1 MEKTLFD
8 SMTFLERKSITSKLK
23 LDDSYYQSWSSIKGL
38 VKENDLKGLLKSIDY
53 SFTDFKKS
61 LQEPSEGMIDDK
73 ASSYYYTLLD
83 ILNSYQDCDYDH
95 YHGISMLYGPFIA
108 FTEKKILEKT
118 SELSILRINK
128 DILDTIK
135 TSLYTELFNLGGKVQ
150 ALELQRYKNRTG
162 LTGSQGLKEFT
173 NKYFSSKDSILT
185 FLKTYPTLARL
196 LTVRTIY
203 MIEYISTLLLRVEN
217 NSSKIKIFLNEN
229 SVLCLHKIK
238 IGMGDSHAKGNTVS
252 VLTFSN
258 HKKLVYKPRSQSIS
272 KPLEEFF
279 NWFNLNNNGK
289 LLKLNFLPKGIYGKD
304 YAFIE
309 FISQKPVE
317 HEKDCIHFYER
328 FGYLLLFSYLLNMND
343 LHLENIVASKDTP
356 IIIDI
361 ETLFQNRVL
370 DGKTPL
376 DQYYEKLNLN
386 SIKSSCLLPM
396 KMELGNG
403 DKFELSAFNG
413 GIVPFKTDT
422 LVPVNVEDGDFHYEV
437 KKEKVKYEP
446 TNIPSKVKSGIV
458 NSNEYKLAIID
469 GFSKLATFILDHKQ
483 EVKKLL
489 LNFKGYKVRI
499 LTKATEKYSDMLR
512 YASHPKYNTK
522 MKYREH
528 LMFNILAYPYKN
540 KEIIFS
546 EVQDLLFNDIPYFST
561 IVDSLDIFGSDGKR
575 YNNYFTKT
583 GLQIVLDRLHNFNYC
598 DYLRQKS
605 ILQVSLGISKMDKDG
620 RYLNKELYNQKLDD
634 IEKAEDIALEI
645 IDSSY
650 IEKEKCTFET
660 LEFDNNDNLNIQPIN
675 ETLYNGLSGIS
686 LFFNQLYRVVP
697 KQLYKKYEDCTLYSA
712 IEIAMNL
719 PVSDAYTGYLAP
731 LYPILIRISE
741 QQDISTLEEKY
752 LSILNGKI
760 DEYLRKNI
768 ENSSLDYISGLSGI
782 LHLLVR
788 FNEVLP
794 KKLNPTMFNK
804 ICNKFMNLV
813 DKHPLDTVGMAHGL
827 SGVAIALKD
836 LGQYSLMR
844 TMYTREESLGIE
856 EEDICK
862 WCWGKNGILQSRLF
876 TGIPFRNIFNYG
888 LVPKDDTLCHG
899 TAGVLVVYKN
909 AYKQNKDINLL
920 NKICKLQSKMVS
932 QRILNDTYRVD
943 NIGPFKRLGLFN
955 GIAGIGL
962 SLIYGRTGI
971 INPLIFEVIER
982 R

>member
-1 MEKTLFD
+1 M
-8 SMTFLERKSITSKLK
+8 ERKSLVNKLK

-38 VKENDLKGLLKSIDY
+38 VKENDLKDLLKSINY
-53 SFTDFKKS
+53 NFTDFKKS
-61 LQEPSEGMIDDK
+61 LQEPDEGMVDNNL
-73 ASSYYYTLLD
+73 SSYYHTLLE

-95 YHGISMLYGPFIA
+95 YHGLGMLYDPFIT
-108 FTEKKILEKT
+108 FTEKKILDKI
-118 SELSILRINK
+118 SELSILHVNK
-128 DILDTIK
+128 DILGTIRV
-135 TSLYTELFNLGGKVQ
+135 SLYTELFNLGGKVQ
-150 ALELQRYKNRTG
+150 ALELKLYKSRTG
-162 LTGSQGLKEFT
+162 LSGNQGLKEFT
-173 NKYFSSKDSILT
+173 NTYFSSKESILA
-185 FLKTYPTLARL
+185 FLEAYPTLARL

-203 MIEYISTLLLRVEN
+203 MTEYISALLLRVEN
-217 NSSKIKIFLNEN
+217 NLSKIKTFLSEK
-229 SVLCLHKIK
+229 SPLCLQKIK
-238 IGMGDSHAKGNTVS
+238 IGIGDSHEKGNTVS
-252 VLTFSN
+252 ILTFNN
-258 HKKLVYKPRSQSIS
+258 HKKLVYKPRSQSIA
-272 KPLEEFF
+272 KPLGEFF

-289 LLKLNFLPKGIYGKD
+289 LLKLNFLPKGIYEKD

-309 FISQKPVE
+309 FVSQKPVE
-317 HEKDCIHFYER
+317 HEIDFIHFYER
-328 FGYLLLFSYLLNMND
+328 FGYLLLFSYILNMND

-361 ETLFQNRVL
+361 ETIFQNKVL

-376 DQYYEKLNLN
+376 DQYYKKLNLD

-396 KMELGNG
+396 QMELGNG

-413 GIVPFKTDT
+413 GMKSFKTDT

-437 KKEKVKYEP
+437 KEEKIKYEP
-446 TNIPSKVKSGIV
+446 TNIPLNAKSGIV
-458 NSNEYKLAIID
+458 NSDQYKLAIID

-483 EVKKLL
+483 EVRRLL

-512 YASHPKYNTK
+512 YANHPKYNK
-522 MKYREH
+522 EMKYREH

-546 EVQDLLFNDIPYFST
+546 EVNDLLFNDIPYFST
-561 IVDSLDIFGSDGKR
+561 MVDSLDIFGSDGKR
-575 YNNYFTKT
+575 YANYFTKT
-583 GLQIVLDRLHNFNYC
+583 GLQIVLDRFHQFNYY

-605 ILQVSLGISKMDKDG
+605 ILQVSLGISKIDKVG
-620 RYLNKELYNQKLDD
+620 RYINKELYNQKFDE

-645 IDSSY
+645 INSSY
-650 IEKEKCTFET
+650 IEKDRCTFET
-660 LEFDNNDNLNIQPIN
+660 LEFDNDDNLNIQPTN

-697 KQLYKKYEDCTLYSA
+697 KQLYKEYEDRTLYSA
-712 IEIAMNL
+712 IEIAMTL
-719 PVSDAYTGYLAP
+719 PISDAYTGYLAP
-731 LYPILIRISE
+731 LYPILIRMSE
-741 QQDISTLEEKY
+741 HEDISTLEERY
-752 LSILNGKI
+752 FTILNEKI
-760 DEYLRKNI
+760 DEYLQKNI

-794 KKLNPTMFNK
+794 KKINSTMFNK
-804 ICNKFMNLV
+804 ICDRFMNLV
-813 DKHPLDTVGMAHGL
+813 NEQPLNTVGMAHGL
-827 SGVAIALKD
+827 SGIAIALKD

-844 TMYTREESLGIE
+844 TMYSREESIDIE

-862 WCWGKNGILQSRLF
+862 WCWGKNGILQSKLF
-876 TGIPFRNIFNYG
+876 SGMPVGNISDYSF
-888 LVPKDDTLCHG
+888 LPKDDTLCHG

-909 AYKQNKDINLL
+909 AYKQNKDVNLL
-920 NKICKLQSKMVS
+920 KKIRKLQSNMVS

-962 SLIYGRTGI
+962 SLIYGRAGT